1 MECRQRDL
9 LLGHVGGDVKP
20 ENWELRAV
28 LLLSGV
34 SQGILFIPFGMS
46 G

>member
-9 LLGHVGGDVKP
+9 LLGSWNWGHVGGDVKP
-20 ENWELRAV
+20 ENQELRAV

-34 SQGILFIPFGMS
+34 SQGTWR
-46 G
+46 